1 MKHNESSHQRPAR
14 VGLFGGTFNPVHQG
28 HLTAARDVLYQLN
41 LDRIYF
47 VPSALP
53 PHKSNDQL
61 VPARQRL
68 EMVSLA
74 VGESN
79 RFCVCDIEIQ
89 RTGPSYSIDTVR
101 QFRANTSVG
110 GQLFFVLG
118 MDAFLEIHTWK
129 TFEALFYETA
139 CAVMSRPGT
148 GQWTPQM
155 RDYIQD
161 YVANHI
167 SSAYRLSDQG
177 DRLIHSRMKT
187 IYLLTV
193 TPVDISSSR
202 LRAMIQA
209 GQSIDAWV
217 CPSVARYIEIQGL
230 YR

>member
-1 MKHNESSHQRPAR
+1 MKHNESSQDRSAKI
-14 VGLFGGTFNPVHQG
+14 GLFGGTFNPVHQG
-28 HLTAARDVLYQLN
+28 HLTAARDVQEQLN
-41 LDRIYF
+41 LDRLYF

-53 PHKSNDQL
+53 PHKSNDPL
-61 VPARQRL
+61 VPAQQRL
-68 EMVSLA
+68 EMVRLA

-101 QFRANTSVG
+101 QFRANIPAG
-110 GQLFFVLG
+110 GQLYFVLG

-129 TFEALFYETA
+129 TFEALFDETA

-148 GQWTPQM
+148 GQWTPSM
-155 RDYIQD
+155 RGYIQD

-167 SSAYRLSDQG
+167 SSAYRLSDKR
-177 DRLIHSRMKT
+177 DRLTHSRKKT
-187 IYLLTV
+187 IYLVSV

-209 GQSIDAWV
+209 GQPIDAWV
-217 CPSVARYIEIQGL
+217 CPSVARYIETRGL